1 MHNITDTLSD
11 SFANF
16 KMLHPGSFHYAL
28 EGTGTVLVATGYQS
42 DQARPALAP
51 KQPRGSKKT
60 EGLLEVSKFVRLSE
74 GRVARPRTV

>member
-28 EGTGTVLVATGYQS
+28 EGAGTVLVATGYRPPSWIARIPAMIRFGGS
-42 DQARPALAP
+42 D
-51 KQPRGSKKT
+51 
-60 EGLLEVSKFVRLSE
+60 FIM
-74 GRVARPRTV
+74 